1 MSDYEWDLK
10 VEVIEPIGKRRMKKH
25 TENNFRLSDEKL
37 KNVVTFGMILLTE
50 YIINVVSLLLYIVN

>member
-1 MSDYEWDLK
+1 
-10 VEVIEPIGKRRMKKH
+10 MKENNKY

-50 YIINVVSLLLYIVN
+50 YIINVVFSSSIYCKLGA